1 MLLGVP
7 VCAAMGGTAAAMF
20 ASLGYGNILA
30 VMAQRIYNGTTS
42 FTMLAI
48 PFFILAGNLMNTGG
62 ITDRIFN
69 FAKAMVGHWPG
80 GLGQV
85 NIVSSVIFS
94 GMSGAAVADAAGLGM
109 IEMKAMDDAASP
121 TASAPASPRA
131 LRPSA
136 PSSRPP
142 LPSWSTPAARLRLP
156 SASSLRRA
164 SSPAS

>member
-1 MLLGVP
+1 MIALITCVVLIGLMLLGVP

-20 ASLGYGNILA
+20 ASLGYSNIMA

-69 FAKAMVGHWPG
+69 FAKACVGHWPG
-80 GLGQV
+80 GLAQV

-94 GMSGAAVADAAGLGM
+94 GMSGAAEKM
-109 IEMKAMDDAASP
+109 
-121 TASAPASPRA
+121 
-131 LRPSA
+131 
-136 PSSRPP
+136 
-142 LPSWSTPAARLRLP
+142 RLRLR
-156 SASSLRRA
+156 SGR
-164 SSPAS
+164 